1 MKSSKTETLK
11 AVDLGSMDASEEE
24 PDASEEESD
33 ASEEKFDGG
42 EDWMDTDSEEE
53 ALQWPLTPPA
63 YGYPDDGE
71 WRPFVLIDQF
81 AYFADRD
88 NATTATTTAEFPA
101 MGSKLKGP
109 IKVTFCPVAPPLVSY
124 LCFHATDMDHTMFP
138 VEPKILTTETNG
150 GLLILRAVVGTRPSD
165 SMLLSKREYFVY
177 DARAAKLHHLPHP
190 GRQHEFNEYTLAIVR
205 KCSQHCKRTTT
216 TSSHHDSG
224 GFTLRPCHVARDFA
238 LRPHGHGLGLGRHG
252 HGQEHHHDCT
262 YVVAA
267 QTLRFGNPKT
277 SHLCLYHSDTKTWS
291 KKPVAVNSHPPRH
304 ATSKTLTIGGDRGT
318 VAWVD
323 LWRGIIFCDVLD
335 EQPKLRCLQL
345 PKPIMPKEEIGCGDP
360 RSVRDIA
367 VVGNF
372 IKFVDMHVDFDS
384 SSKTSH
390 HWKAVTWSIRT
401 GSFSPTDWAVGHRIK
416 STRLRPQSALDK
428 LMVDAG
434 IKAAH
439 PTLSTLHVGL
449 PNLSLQDDDIVYFLA
464 KIDYRQSHHTAWVLA
479 LDMRNKTVKEVDL
492 FDAKRTLGLGRGYE
506 ASRISAYL
514 KPALDPKR
522 IPKRP
527 GMPLLKAPSKKRTG
541 DDAIVMNFGKELA

>member
-1 MKSSKTETLK
+1 MKSSKTTETLK
-11 AVDLGSMDASEEE
+11 AVDLGLGSMDASEEE
-24 PDASEEESD
+24 ESDSSEEE
-33 ASEEKFDGG
+33 EVDGG
-42 EDWMDTDSEEE
+42 EHWMDSDSEKE
-53 ALQWPLTPPA
+53 AIQWPPTPPA
-63 YGYPDDGE
+63 YGYPDDGQ
-71 WRPFVLIDQF
+71 RQPFVLIDQF
-81 AYFADRD
+81 AYLADRD

-101 MGSKLKGP
+101 MGSILKGP

-138 VEPKILTTETNG
+138 VQPKILTTETDG
-150 GLLILRAVVGTRPSD
+150 GLLVLRAVVGTHPSD
-165 SMLLSKREYFVY
+165 SVLLSKREYFVY

-190 GRQHEFNEYTLAIVR
+190 GRQHEFDEYTLAIVR
-205 KCSQHCKRTTT
+205 NCSQHCKRTTT
-216 TSSHHDSG
+216 THHDSG
-224 GFTLRPCHVARDFA
+224 GLALRPCHAA
-238 LRPHGHGLGLGRHG
+238 LRHHGHGLGLGRHG

-267 QTLRFGNPKT
+267 QALEFGDPET

-291 KKPVAVNSHPPRH
+291 KKPVVVNSYPPLH
-304 ATSKTLTIGGDRGT
+304 ETSKTLNIGGDRGT

-335 EQPKLRCLQL
+335 EQPKLRCLEL
-345 PKPIMPKEEIGCGDP
+345 PKPIMPIKEIGCGDP

-372 IKFVDMHVDFDS
+372 IKFVDMHVHFDS
-384 SSKTSH
+384 YHKTSH
-390 HWKAVTWSIRT
+390 HWKAVTWSVRT
-401 GSFSPTDWAVGHRIK
+401 SSFSPTDWVMGHRIK

-434 IKAAH
+434 NGIKAPL

-449 PNLSLQDDDIVYFLA
+449 PSLSLQDDDIVYFLA
-464 KIDYRQSHHTAWVLA
+464 KIDYRQSRHTAWVLA

-514 KPALDPKR
+514 KPALDPMR
-522 IPKRP
+522 IPKRSE
-527 GMPLLKAPSKKRTG
+527 MPLLKAPSKKRAG
-541 DDAIVMNFGKELA
+541 DDAM